1 MASKPESETGSGVRK
16 QNGTNI
22 SELISELRDSFLSS
36 DFDRVEQVLV
46 AREAR
51 LEAELDEKK
60 REIGFLKER
69 ITIETLGRI
78 NAELKL
84 KKLRKKKLVR
94 SDDGFGDCEI
104 VVKRE
109 KCNVEGGGEVEG
121 GKVEALGRKERRVA
135 ELESEKEMKVYEEKK
150 EVVGING
157 SMSLKRD
164 EGGLGASG
172 MDFFCLA
179 FFSSLAIWLWL
190 IECLLREKRKKKFQF
205 SF

>member
-1 MASKPESETGSGVRK
+1 
-16 QNGTNI
+16 
-22 SELISELRDSFLSS
+22 
-36 DFDRVEQVLV
+36 V